1 MSFLMALMYLLVGI
15 FCINR
20 PTLIVK
26 WIAAMLKSAGL
37 PEQPAW
43 LNGRGV
49 VFFIRLMG
57 FLSLINAVM
66 YFYLA
71 QNPPQTLSP

>member
-1 MSFLMALMYLLVGI
+1 MSLLMALMFLLAGI
-15 FCINR
+15 LCINR

-26 WIAAMLKSAGL
+26 WIAAMLKSGGF
-37 PEQPAW
+37 PGEPAW
-43 LNGRGV
+43 LQGRGI

-57 FLSLINAVM
+57 FLALINAVM

-71 QNPPQTLSP
+71 QNGQPALPD

>member
-1 MSFLMALMYLLVGI
+1 MSLLMALMYLMAGI
-15 FCINR
+15 VCINR
-20 PTLIVK
+20 PALIVK
-26 WIAAMLKSAGL
+26 WLAAMLKSAGI
-37 PEQPAW
+37 PKQPAW
-43 LNGRGV
+43 LQGRGV

-71 QNPPQTLSP
+71 QNPPQTITP